1 LTKKTIALVFGTRP
15 EAIKMAP
22 LITAIKASETFV
34 PRVILTGQHPTMAK
48 QVLEWFNLEA
58 DIEFE
63 IDRSSATLNSL
74 NAQILGKVGI
84 HLAENKPDLVVVQ
97 GDTASA
103 YAGSIA
109 AFNEQIPVA
118 HLEAGLRTHN
128 IYSPYPEE
136 AYRQMISRVAEL
148 HMCPTAENKQNL
160 LDEGIHSKGIMVTG
174 NTVVDAFE
182 VVSSMLKSSNFEESR
197 INNLASGEIVLVTAH
212 RRENLGEGMSAI
224 AEAIREVAL
233 TSPSLNF
240 VVPMHPNPSVRTRI
254 TPVLSDLPNVHLL
267 EPLEY
272 PEFISIL
279 SRSKLV
285 LTDSGGVQEEAPILG
300 IPAIVMRENTER
312 PEGVNAGGVVLVGA
326 NKEKIVLTL
335 NRLLTDSSA
344 LRSMAQARNPYG
356 DGRASLRC
364 ISLLDE
370 YFGIGKRRSEFKS
383 DN

>member
-1 LTKKTIALVFGTRP
+1 
-15 EAIKMAP
+15 
-22 LITAIKASETFV
+22 
-34 PRVILTGQHPTMAK
+34 MAK

>member
-1 LTKKTIALVFGTRP
+1 MTKKTIALVFGTRP